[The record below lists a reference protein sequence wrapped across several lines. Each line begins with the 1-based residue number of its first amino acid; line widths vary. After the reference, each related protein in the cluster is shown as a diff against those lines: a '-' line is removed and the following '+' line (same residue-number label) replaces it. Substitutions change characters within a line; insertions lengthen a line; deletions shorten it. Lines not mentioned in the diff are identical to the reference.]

1 MRIPPPAAAAE
12 RPAGRF
18 RRPILLATGVLVVCA
33 VGMAGLLLSGAR
45 AGAGGRAKPAAARP
59 GGPVLTWRVD
69 GVDHSA
75 WLALDKAAVVTP
87 PAQGDDGLRV
97 VRLGA
102 SADDKAALRGQLKR
116 LQSAAGGTD
125 QDSPPVSG
133 ASGATAGETV
143 GAVLYRGAEKAEER
157 LVTVGDVIVA
167 FEPGTPGAARSG
179 LAARLGLRRLQSFSF
194 SPDTVLYRSATPLDV
209 FSALA
214 SLNASDLVAWAE
226 PSFLR
231 TQSRRTLPDDP
242 LFTTQWHLR
251 NIGQR
256 GAKLGEDVN
265 VASVWDETVAGLPLR
280 GSHTDGFG
288 DDEQVIAIADDGLEI
303 GHPDL
308 APNVIAGRS
317 YDWADGNTD
326 PSPSRTWDDQEWHGT
341 ACAGLAA
348 GRGFNGAGITGS
360 APWAGLI
367 GYRFLLDGVDSDV
380 TESEA
385 LAAVK
390 PADGL
395 NRDLVDVSSNSWG
408 PEDDGHLE
416 APGPLTEAALL
427 DGVTN
432 GRGGKGIVYVWA
444 AGNGRADGDNVNY
457 DGYANSRYTL
467 AVGASTALGK
477 IAPYSEDGA
486 PLRVVAPSSDGTADI
501 LRDVTTT
508 DLTGS
513 AGYVDGDY
521 YSGFGGTSASAP
533 IASGVVALI
542 LQANPLLTWR
552 DVQAIVTTTA
562 AKIDTSHPDWTTNA
576 AGYRVNHTY
585 GFGRLNA
592 AAAVAAARTWQ
603 PLGPETV
610 LESSVS
616 PGVSIPDASSAG
628 GSSRIALGAGQPR
641 LRLEYVEVVIDAPH
655 AYWRDL
661 DVRLVAPSGTESI
674 LAVSSTPSRQV
685 GGQTLEGWRFGSARH
700 FGESSRGTWRL
711 VVRDLHAGDVGHL
724 QSWTLRLY
732 GTPLPDDTEPP
743 VTSVSPARSWWNRPV
758 KLKLRAVD
766 VGSNVART
774 ESRLAAKADGPFS
787 AGTRVALPVARAS
800 HVDDG
805 RTYLWFR
812 STDNSG
818 NVEPTKR
825 FVINIDTRPPATRML
840 GAVIVRRG
848 RSAKLQCRVI
858 DRGFSAHSAHVRFQ
872 ISRAGKVVRTIDAGV
887 RSTKSPV
894 VRRFVCDLP
903 KGTYTVRALARDLAG
918 NTQSAAGR
926 ASFTVR

>member
-1 MRIPPPAAAAE
+1 MKSPLPAAAE

-18 RRPILLATGVLVVCA
+18 RRPILLAAGVLIVCIA
-33 VGMAGLLLSGAR
+33 GTTGLLLSGER
-45 AGAGGRAKPAAARP
+45 AGARGRAKPAATSP

-69 GVDHSA
+69 GVEHSA
-75 WLALDKAAVVTP
+75 WVALDKAAVVTP
-87 PAQGDDGLRV
+87 PAQGADGLRI

-102 SADDKAALRGQLKR
+102 PAGDRAGLGAQLKR
-116 LQSAAGGTD
+116 LQSAAGGTGLD
-125 QDSPPVSG
+125 RPPAAG
-133 ASGATAGETV
+133 ASGTTAGETV
-143 GAVLYRGAEKAEER
+143 GAVLYRGVEEAEER
-157 LVTVGDVIVA
+157 LVTVGDVVVA
-167 FEPGTPGAARSG
+167 FEPGASEAARSG
-179 LAARLGLRRLQSFSF
+179 LAAGLGLRRLRSFSF

-209 FSALA
+209 FAALSSLDA
-214 SLNASDLVAWAE
+214 SELVAWAE

-231 TQSRRTLPDDP
+231 TRSRRTLPDDP
-242 LFTTQWHLR
+242 LFSGQWHLR

-265 VASVWDETVAGLPLR
+265 VTSVWNETVAGLPLR
-280 GSHTDGFG
+280 GSHADGFG

-348 GRGFNGAGITGS
+348 GRGYNGTGIAGA

-385 LAAVK
+385 LAAAK

-416 APGPLTEAALL
+416 APGPLTQAALL
-427 DGVTN
+427 YGVTS

-444 AGNGRADGDNVNY
+444 AGNGRADGDNVNF

-486 PLRVVAPSSDGTADI
+486 PLRVVVPSSDGVADI

-542 LQANPLLTWR
+542 LQANPMLTWR

-562 AKIDTSHPDWTTNA
+562 AKIDTSHEDWTTNA

-616 PGVSIPDASSAG
+616 PDAAIPDAAPGGVSS
-628 GSSRIALGAGQPR
+628 SIALGAGQPR
-641 LRLEYVEVVIDAPH
+641 LRLEYVEVLIDAPH
-655 AYWRDL
+655 DYWRDL
-661 DVRLVAPSGTESI
+661 DVRLVAPSGTESV
-674 LAVSSTPSRQV
+674 LAVSATPSRQA

-711 VVRDLHAGDVGHL
+711 VVRDLHAGDTGRL
-724 QSWTLRLY
+724 MSWKLRLY
-732 GTPLPDDTEPP
+732 GTILPDDIEPP
-743 VTSVSPARSWWNRPV
+743 ITSVSPARSWWNRPV

-774 ESRLAAKADGPFS
+774 ESRLAAKAQGPFS
-787 AGTRVALPVARAS
+787 GGTRVALPVARGS
-800 HVDDG
+800 HADDG

-812 STDNSG
+812 STDESG

-825 FVINIDTRPPATRML
+825 FVINIDTRAPATRML
-840 GAVIVRRG
+840 GAVVVHRG
-848 RSAKLQCRVI
+848 RSAKLQCRVL
-858 DRGFSAHSAHVRFQ
+858 DRGFSAHRARVRFQ
-872 ISRAGKVVRTIDAGV
+872 IWRAGKVVRTVDAGV
-887 RSTKSPV
+887 RSTKSV
-894 VRRFVCDLP
+894 VVQRFLCDLP
-903 KGTYTVRALARDLAG
+903 RGAYTVRALARDLAG

-926 ASFTVR
+926 STFTVR